1 MNIQNLTLEQISA
14 ALLFI
19 VALIGGVKYLKNEI
33 RNSIKEFLNKELDA
47 RFKTVNDKL
56 DDLHNTI
63 NDLDVY
69 TTKNFLVRFL
79 SDVEREDYI
88 YEQEKQR
95 FWEEYDHY
103 VDDLDENSYI
113 KEWVEQLKKEGK
125 LKRPKTEGTSN
136 DKS

>member
-19 VALIGGVKYLKNEI
+19 VALIGGVKYLKKEI
-33 RNSIKEFLNKELDA
+33 RNGIKEFLNKELDA

-56 DDLHNTI
+56 DDMRDTI

-103 VDDLDENSYI
+103 IDDLDENSYI

-136 DKS
+136 D